1 MIIFEKIRWKN
12 ILSTG
17 NAWTEVLLNRSSN
30 TLIVGE
36 NGSGKSTI
44 LDALCYVLF
53 SKPFRKVSKKQLV
66 NSVNQKGA
74 SIECEFSIG
83 KNHYKVHRTIKTYGS
98 QPFEIYINDKLV
110 DQTGDSRD
118 YQDFLETN
126 ILKLNFKSFTQIVIL
141 GSSSFIPFMQLSG
154 PQRREIIEDLLDI
167 KIFSSMNVI
176 LKDKVNDNK
185 TRVTELKYHI
195 DLIRDKIEVQ
205 RKFIDEIKQSNN
217 EKIDKNKEEIEK
229 TQATILR
236 SRQKTETLE
245 AQVKELQ
252 EKIKDKNKLQNKLGS
267 ITAMEESMEAKIKQL
282 KKDIQ
287 FYETHDECPTCNQ
300 TIGKELKEK
309 NTKKKEEKL
318 VEVQQGLVELGKKYE
333 EINEKVAHALN
344 ISDLVSSKQTEHSK
358 ESANITALNSY
369 ITKLN
374 EENIS
379 LGSDRKDVSKEN
391 KKLATLTR
399 QLTDGKKKQEE
410 LVHEKTLY
418 EVAGILLKDQGIKTK
433 IIKQYVP
440 IINKLVNKYLAAMD
454 FFVNFELDENF
465 SENIK
470 SRHRDEFT
478 YDSFSE
484 GEKMRI
490 DLALLFT
497 WRAIARMKNSTNTN
511 LLILDEVFDA
521 SLDNNG
527 CDEFLKI
534 LHQLGNDQNVFVISH
549 KGDILSDKFRST
561 IRFEKHKNFSRIA
574 S

>member
-12 ILSTG
+12 LLSYG
-17 NAWTEVLLNRSSN
+17 NVWTEVQLQRSPN

-53 SKPFRKVSKKQLV
+53 SRPFRRVTKKQLV
-66 NSVNQKGA
+66 NSVNTKGT
-74 SIECEFSIG
+74 SIEVEFSVG
-83 KNHYKVHRTIKTYGS
+83 KNKYKVHRSIKTWGS
-98 QPFEIYINDKLV
+98 QPFEIYVNGQMIN
-110 DQTGDSRD
+110 QTGDSKD
-118 YQDFLETN
+118 YQEHLETN

-176 LKDKVNDNK
+176 LKDKVSDNK
-185 TRVTELKYHI
+185 NRITELKYHI
-195 DLIRDKIEVQ
+195 DLIKDKIQVQ
-205 RKFIDEIKQSNN
+205 RQFIDEIKQTNN
-217 EKIDKNKEEIEK
+217 EKIEKNQQEIEK

-236 SRQKTETLE
+236 SRQKTDTLE
-245 AQVKELQ
+245 QQVRELQ
-252 EKIKDKNKLQNKLGS
+252 EKIKDKNQLQNKLGS
-267 ITAMEESMEAKIKQL
+267 ITAMEESMESKIKQL
-282 KKDIQ
+282 SKDIE
-287 FYETHDECPTCNQ
+287 FYDNHDECPTCNQ
-300 TIGKELKEK
+300 SITAETKTK
-309 NTKKKEEKL
+309 NVTKKQEKIKQ
-318 VEVQQGLVELGKKYE
+318 VKQGLEELGKKYQE
-333 EINEKVAHALN
+333 VNEKVAHTLN
-344 ISDLVSSKQTEHSK
+344 ISDLVSSKQSEHSK
-358 ESANITALNSY
+358 ESANITALNNY

-374 EENIS
+374 EENMS
-379 LGSDRKDVSKEN
+379 LGSDRKDVGKEN
-391 KKLATLTR
+391 KKLSTLTR
-399 QLTDGKKKQEE
+399 QLTDGKHKQED

-465 SENIK
+465 VENIK
-470 SRHRDEFT
+470 SRHRDQFT

-527 CDEFLKI
+527 CDEFLKLI
-534 LHQLGNDQNVFVISH
+534 HQLGGEQNVFVISH
-549 KGDILSDKFRST
+549 KGDLLQDKFFST

-574 S
+574 C

>member
-66 NSVNQKGA
+66 NSDNQKGA

-195 DLIRDKIEVQ
+195 DLIKDKIEVQ

>member
-12 ILSTG
+12 LLSYG
-17 NAWTEVLLNRSSN
+17 NVWTEVNLKRSPN

-53 SKPFRKVSKKQLV
+53 SRPFRRVTKKQLV
-66 NSVNQKGA
+66 NSVNTKGT
-74 SIECEFSIG
+74 SIEVEFTVG
-83 KNHYKVHRTIKTYGS
+83 KNSYKVHRSIKTWGS
-98 QPFEIYINDKLV
+98 QPFEIYVNGQMIN
-110 DQTGDSRD
+110 QTGDSKD
-118 YQDFLETN
+118 YQEHLETN

-185 TRVTELKYHI
+185 TKVTELKYHI

-399 QLTDGKKKQEE
+399 QLTDGKNKQEE

-527 CDEFLKI
+527 CDEFLKLI
-534 LHQLGNDQNVFVISH
+534 HQLGGEQNVFVISH
-549 KGDILSDKFRST
+549 KGDLLQDKFFST

-574 S
+574 C

>member
-12 ILSTG
+12 LLSYG
-17 NAWTEVLLNRSSN
+17 NVWTEVNLKRSPN

-53 SKPFRKVSKKQLV
+53 SRPFRRVTKKQLV
-66 NSVNQKGA
+66 NSVNTKGT
-74 SIECEFSIG
+74 SIEVEFTVG
-83 KNHYKVHRTIKTYGS
+83 KNSYKVHRSIKTWGS
-98 QPFEIYINDKLV
+98 QPFEIYVNGQMIN
-110 DQTGDSRD
+110 QTGDSKD
-118 YQDFLETN
+118 YQEHLETN

-527 CDEFLKI
+527 CDEFLKLI
-534 LHQLGNDQNVFVISH
+534 HQLGGEQNVFVISH
-549 KGDILSDKFRST
+549 KGDLLQDKFFST
-561 IRFEKHKNFSRIA
+561 IRFEKYKNFSRIA
-574 S
+574 C

>member
-12 ILSTG
+12 LLSYG
-17 NAWTEVLLNRSSN
+17 NVWTEVNLKRSPN

-53 SKPFRKVSKKQLV
+53 SRPFRRVTKKQLV
-66 NSVNQKGA
+66 NSVNTKGT
-74 SIECEFSIG
+74 SIEVEFTVG
-83 KNHYKVHRTIKTYGS
+83 KNSYKVHRSIKTWGS
-98 QPFEIYINDKLV
+98 QPFEIYVNGQMIN
-110 DQTGDSRD
+110 QTGDSKD
-118 YQDFLETN
+118 YQEHLETN

-527 CDEFLKI
+527 CDEFLKLI
-534 LHQLGNDQNVFVISH
+534 HQLGGEQNVFVISH
-549 KGDILSDKFRST
+549 KGDLLQDKFFST

-574 S
+574 C

>member
-1 MIIFEKIRWKN
+1 LITFEKIRWKN
-12 ILSTG
+12 LLSYG
-17 NAWTEVLLNRSSN
+17 NVWTEVDLKRSPN
-30 TLIVGE
+30 TLIVGK

-53 SKPFRKVSKKQLV
+53 SRPFRKVTKKQLV
-66 NSVNQKGA
+66 NSVNTKGT
-74 SIECEFSIG
+74 SIEVEFTVG
-83 KNHYKVHRTIKTYGS
+83 KNHYKVHRSIKTWGS
-98 QPFEIYINDKLV
+98 QPFEIYVNDELIN
-110 DQTGDSRD
+110 QTGDSKD
-118 YQDFLETN
+118 YQEHLETN

-141 GSSSFIPFMQLSG
+141 GSSSFVPFMQLSG

-167 KIFSSMNVI
+167 KIFSSMNLI
-176 LKDKVNDNK
+176 LKDKVSDNRSK
-185 TRVTELKYHI
+185 ITELKYQI
-195 DLIRDKIEVQ
+195 DLIKEKINVQ
-205 RKFIDEIKQSNN
+205 RQFIDEIKQSHN

-245 AQVKELQ
+245 KQVRELQ
-252 EKIKDKNKLQNKLGS
+252 EQVKDKNKLQNKLGS
-267 ITAMEESMEAKIKQL
+267 ITAMEESMETKVKQL
-282 KKDIQ
+282 KKDIE
-287 FYETHDECPTCNQ
+287 FYTNNDQCPTCNQ
-300 TIGKELKEK
+300 SIGSDVKQK
-309 NTKKKEEKL
+309 NVAKKENKIKEVEK
-318 VEVQQGLVELGKKYE
+318 GLEDLSKMYE
-333 EINEKVAHALN
+333 EVNEKVAKALN
-344 ISDLVSSKQTEHSK
+344 ISDLISSKQSEHSK

-374 EENIS
+374 EENSS
-379 LGSDRKDVSKEN
+379 LGSDRKDVGKEN
-391 KKLATLTR
+391 KKLSTLTR
-399 QLTDGKKKQEE
+399 QMTDGKHKQEE

-418 EVAGILLKDQGIKTK
+418 EVAGVLLKDQGIKTK

-497 WRAIARMKNSTNTN
+497 WRSIARMKNSTNTN

-527 CDEFLKI
+527 CDEFLKLI
-534 LHQLGNDQNVFVISH
+534 HQLGQEQNVFVISH
-549 KGDILSDKFRST
+549 KGDLLQDKFFST

-574 S
+574 C

>member
-1 MIIFEKIRWKN
+1 LIIFEKIRWKN
-12 ILSTG
+12 LLSYG
-17 NAWTEVLLNRSSN
+17 NVWTEVNLKRSPN

-53 SKPFRKVSKKQLV
+53 SRPFRRVTKKQLV
-66 NSVNQKGA
+66 NSVNTKGT
-74 SIECEFSIG
+74 SIEVEFTVG
-83 KNHYKVHRTIKTYGS
+83 KNSYKVHRSIKTWGS
-98 QPFEIYINDKLV
+98 QPFEIYVNGQMIN
-110 DQTGDSRD
+110 QTGDSKD
-118 YQDFLETN
+118 YQEHLETN

-333 EINEKVAHALN
+333 EINDKVAHALN

-418 EVAGILLKDQGIKTK
+418 EVAGVLLKDQGIKTK

-527 CDEFLKI
+527 CDEFLKLI
-534 LHQLGNDQNVFVISH
+534 HQLGGEQNVFVISH
-549 KGDILSDKFRST
+549 KGDLLQDKFFST

-574 S
+574 C

>member
-12 ILSTG
+12 LLSYG
-17 NAWTEVLLNRSSN
+17 NVWTEVQLQRSPN

-53 SKPFRKVSKKQLV
+53 SRPFRRVTKKQLV
-66 NSVNQKGA
+66 NSVNTKGT
-74 SIECEFSIG
+74 SIEVEFSVG
-83 KNHYKVHRTIKTYGS
+83 KNKYKVHRSIKTWGS
-98 QPFEIYINDKLV
+98 QPFEIYVNGQMIN
-110 DQTGDSRD
+110 QTGDSKD
-118 YQDFLETN
+118 YQEHLETN

-176 LKDKVNDNK
+176 LKDKVSDNK
-185 TRVTELKYHI
+185 NRITELKYHI
-195 DLIRDKIEVQ
+195 DLIKDKIQVQ
-205 RKFIDEIKQSNN
+205 RQFIDEIKQTNN
-217 EKIDKNKEEIEK
+217 EKIEKNQQEIEK

-236 SRQKTETLE
+236 SRQKTDTLE
-245 AQVKELQ
+245 QQVRELQ
-252 EKIKDKNKLQNKLGS
+252 EKIKDKNQLQNKLGS
-267 ITAMEESMEAKIKQL
+267 ITAMEESMENKIKQL

-287 FYETHDECPTCNQ
+287 FYDNHDECPTCNQ
-300 TIGKELKEK
+300 SITSETKTKNVDEKESKIKQVKE
-309 NTKKKEEKL
+309 
-318 VEVQQGLVELGKKYE
+318 GLEDLGKKYQE
-333 EINEKVAHALN
+333 VNEKVAHALN
-344 ISDLVSSKQTEHSK
+344 ISDLVSSKQSEHSK

-374 EENIS
+374 EENMS
-379 LGSDRKDVSKEN
+379 LGSDRKDVGKEN
-391 KKLATLTR
+391 KKLSTLTR
-399 QLTDGKKKQEE
+399 QLTDGKHKQEE
-410 LVHEKTLY
+410 LTHEKTLY
-418 EVAGILLKDQGIKTK
+418 EVAGVLLKDQGIKTK

-465 SENIK
+465 AESIK
-470 SRHRDEFT
+470 SRHRDQFT

-527 CDEFLKI
+527 CDEFLKLI
-534 LHQLGNDQNVFVISH
+534 HQLGGEQNVFVISH
-549 KGDILSDKFRST
+549 KGDLLQDKFFST

-574 S
+574 C

>member
-12 ILSTG
+12 LLSYG
-17 NAWTEVLLNRSSN
+17 NVWTEVQLQRSPN

-53 SKPFRKVSKKQLV
+53 SRPFRRVTKKQLV
-66 NSVNQKGA
+66 NSVNTKGT
-74 SIECEFSIG
+74 SIEVEFSVG
-83 KNHYKVHRTIKTYGS
+83 KNKYKVHRSIKTWGS
-98 QPFEIYINDKLV
+98 QPFEIYVNGQMIN
-110 DQTGDSRD
+110 QTGDSKD
-118 YQDFLETN
+118 YQEHLETN

-176 LKDKVNDNK
+176 LKDKVSDNK
-185 TRVTELKYHI
+185 NRITELKYHI
-195 DLIRDKIEVQ
+195 DLIKDKIQVQ
-205 RKFIDEIKQSNN
+205 RQFIDEIKQTNN
-217 EKIDKNKEEIEK
+217 EKIEKNQQEIEK

-236 SRQKTETLE
+236 SRQKTDTLE
-245 AQVKELQ
+245 QQVRELQ
-252 EKIKDKNKLQNKLGS
+252 EKIKDKNQLQNKLGS
-267 ITAMEESMEAKIKQL
+267 ITAMEESMENKIKQL

-287 FYETHDECPTCNQ
+287 FYDNHDECPTCNQ
-300 TIGKELKEK
+300 SITSETKTKNVGEKESKIKQVKE
-309 NTKKKEEKL
+309 
-318 VEVQQGLVELGKKYE
+318 GLEDLGKKYQE
-333 EINEKVAHALN
+333 VNEKVAHALN
-344 ISDLVSSKQTEHSK
+344 ISDLVSSKQSEHSK

-374 EENIS
+374 EENMS
-379 LGSDRKDVSKEN
+379 LGSDRKDVGKEN
-391 KKLATLTR
+391 KKLSTLTR
-399 QLTDGKKKQEE
+399 QLTDGKHKQEE
-410 LVHEKTLY
+410 LTHEKTLY
-418 EVAGILLKDQGIKTK
+418 EVAGVLLKDQGIKTK

-527 CDEFLKI
+527 CDEFLKLI
-534 LHQLGNDQNVFVISH
+534 HQLGGEQNVFVISH
-549 KGDILSDKFRST
+549 KGDLLQDKFFST

-574 S
+574 C

>member
-1 MIIFEKIRWKN
+1 LIIFEKIRWKN
-12 ILSTG
+12 LLSYG
-17 NAWTEVLLNRSSN
+17 NVWTEVNLKRSPN

-53 SKPFRKVSKKQLV
+53 SRPFRRVTKKQLV
-66 NSVNQKGA
+66 NSVNTKGT
-74 SIECEFSIG
+74 SIEVEFTVG
-83 KNHYKVHRTIKTYGS
+83 KNSYKVHRSIKTWGS
-98 QPFEIYINDKLV
+98 QPFEIYVNGQMIN
-110 DQTGDSRD
+110 QTGDSKD
-118 YQDFLETN
+118 YQEHLETN

-379 LGSDRKDVSKEN
+379 LGSDRKDISKEN

-527 CDEFLKI
+527 CDEFLKLI
-534 LHQLGNDQNVFVISH
+534 HQLGGEQNVFVISH
-549 KGDILSDKFRST
+549 KGDLLQDKFFST
-561 IRFEKHKNFSRIA
+561 IRFEKYKNFSRIA
-574 S
+574 C

>member
-12 ILSTG
+12 LLSYG
-17 NAWTEVLLNRSSN
+17 NVWTEVNLKRSPN

-53 SKPFRKVSKKQLV
+53 SRPFRRVTKKQLV
-66 NSVNQKGA
+66 NSVNTKGT
-74 SIECEFSIG
+74 SIEVEFTVG
-83 KNHYKVHRTIKTYGS
+83 KNSYKVHRSIKTWGS
-98 QPFEIYINDKLV
+98 QPFEIYVNGQMIN
-110 DQTGDSRD
+110 QTGDSKD
-118 YQDFLETN
+118 YQEHLETN

-185 TRVTELKYHI
+185 TKVTELKYHI

-527 CDEFLKI
+527 CDEFLKLI
-534 LHQLGNDQNVFVISH
+534 HQLGGEQNVFVISH
-549 KGDILSDKFRST
+549 KGDLLQDKFFST

-574 S
+574 C

>member
-12 ILSTG
+12 LLSYG
-17 NAWTEVLLNRSSN
+17 NVWTEVNLKRSPN

-53 SKPFRKVSKKQLV
+53 SRPFRRVTKKQLV
-66 NSVNQKGA
+66 NSVNTKGT
-74 SIECEFSIG
+74 SIEVEFTVG
-83 KNHYKVHRTIKTYGS
+83 KNSYKVHRSIKTWGS
-98 QPFEIYINDKLV
+98 QPFEIYVNGQMIN
-110 DQTGDSRD
+110 QTGDSKD
-118 YQDFLETN
+118 YQEHLETN

-195 DLIRDKIEVQ
+195 DLIKDKIEVQ

-318 VEVQQGLVELGKKYE
+318 AEVQQGLVELGKKYE

-440 IINKLVNKYLAAMD
+440 IINKLVNKYLASMD

-527 CDEFLKI
+527 CDEFLKLI
-534 LHQLGNDQNVFVISH
+534 HQLGGEQNVFVISH
-549 KGDILSDKFRST
+549 KGDLLQDKFFST

-574 S
+574 C

>member
-12 ILSTG
+12 LLSYG
-17 NAWTEVLLNRSSN
+17 NVWTEVNLKRSPN

-53 SKPFRKVSKKQLV
+53 SRPFRRVTKKQLV
-66 NSVNQKGA
+66 NSVNTKGT
-74 SIECEFSIG
+74 SIEVEFTVG
-83 KNHYKVHRTIKTYGS
+83 KNSYKVHRSIKTWGS
-98 QPFEIYINDKLV
+98 QPFEIYVNGQMIN
-110 DQTGDSRD
+110 QTGDSKD
-118 YQDFLETN
+118 YQEHLETN

-141 GSSSFIPFMQLSG
+141 GASSFIPFMQLSG

-287 FYETHDECPTCNQ
+287 FHETHDECPTCNQ

-379 LGSDRKDVSKEN
+379 LGSDRKDISKEN

-527 CDEFLKI
+527 CDEFLKLI
-534 LHQLGNDQNVFVISH
+534 HQLGGEQNVFVISH
-549 KGDILSDKFRST
+549 KGDLLQDKFFST

-574 S
+574 C

>member
-12 ILSTG
+12 LLSYG
-17 NAWTEVLLNRSSN
+17 NVWTEVQLQRSPN

-53 SKPFRKVSKKQLV
+53 SRPFRRVTKKQLV
-66 NSVNQKGA
+66 NSVNTKGT
-74 SIECEFSIG
+74 SIEVEFSVG
-83 KNHYKVHRTIKTYGS
+83 KNKYKVHRSIKTWGS
-98 QPFEIYINDKLV
+98 QPFEIYVNGQMIN
-110 DQTGDSRD
+110 QTGDSKD
-118 YQDFLETN
+118 YQEHLETN

-176 LKDKVNDNK
+176 LKDKVSDNK
-185 TRVTELKYHI
+185 NRITELKYHI
-195 DLIRDKIEVQ
+195 DLIKDKIEVQ
-205 RKFIDEIKQSNN
+205 RQFIDEIKQTNN
-217 EKIDKNKEEIEK
+217 EKIEKNQQEIEK

-236 SRQKTETLE
+236 SRQKTDTLE
-245 AQVKELQ
+245 QQVRELQ
-252 EKIKDKNKLQNKLGS
+252 EKIKDKNQLQNKLGS
-267 ITAMEESMEAKIKQL
+267 ITAMEESMESKIKQL
-282 KKDIQ
+282 SKDIE
-287 FYETHDECPTCNQ
+287 FYDNHDECPTCNQ
-300 TIGKELKEK
+300 SITAETKTK
-309 NTKKKEEKL
+309 NVTKKQEKIKQ
-318 VEVQQGLVELGKKYE
+318 VKQGLEELGKKYQE
-333 EINEKVAHALN
+333 VNEKVAHALN
-344 ISDLVSSKQTEHSK
+344 ISDLVSSKQSEHSK
-358 ESANITALNSY
+358 ESANITALNNY

-374 EENIS
+374 EENMS
-379 LGSDRKDVSKEN
+379 LGSDRKDVGKEN
-391 KKLATLTR
+391 KKLSTLTR
-399 QLTDGKKKQEE
+399 QLTDGKHKQED

-465 SENIK
+465 VENIK
-470 SRHRDEFT
+470 SRHRDQFT

-527 CDEFLKI
+527 CDEFLKLI
-534 LHQLGNDQNVFVISH
+534 HQLGGEQNVFVISH
-549 KGDILSDKFRST
+549 KGDLLQDKFFST

-574 S
+574 C

>member
-12 ILSTG
+12 LLSYG
-17 NAWTEVLLNRSSN
+17 NVWTEVNLKRSPN

-53 SKPFRKVSKKQLV
+53 SRPFRRVTKKQLV
-66 NSVNQKGA
+66 NSVNTKGT
-74 SIECEFSIG
+74 SIEVEFTVG
-83 KNHYKVHRTIKTYGS
+83 KNSYKVHRSIKTWGS
-98 QPFEIYINDKLV
+98 QPFEIYVNGQMIN
-110 DQTGDSRD
+110 QTGDSKD
-118 YQDFLETN
+118 YQEHLETN

-333 EINEKVAHALN
+333 EINDKVAHALN

-527 CDEFLKI
+527 CDEFLKLI
-534 LHQLGNDQNVFVISH
+534 HQLGGEQNVFVISH
-549 KGDILSDKFRST
+549 KGDLLQDKFFST

-574 S
+574 C

>member
-12 ILSTG
+12 LLSYG
-17 NAWTEVLLNRSSN
+17 NVWTEVNLKRSPN

-53 SKPFRKVSKKQLV
+53 SRPFRRVTKKQLV
-66 NSVNQKGA
+66 NSVNTKGT
-74 SIECEFSIG
+74 SIEVEFTVG
-83 KNHYKVHRTIKTYGS
+83 KNSYKVHRSIKTWGS
-98 QPFEIYINDKLV
+98 QPFEIYVNGQMIN
-110 DQTGDSRD
+110 QTGDSKD
-118 YQDFLETN
+118 YQEHLETN

-195 DLIRDKIEVQ
+195 DLVKDKIEVQ

-527 CDEFLKI
+527 CDEFLKLI
-534 LHQLGNDQNVFVISH
+534 HQLGGEQNVFVISH
-549 KGDILSDKFRST
+549 KGDLLQDKFFST

-574 S
+574 C

>member
-12 ILSTG
+12 LLSYG
-17 NAWTEVLLNRSSN
+17 NVWTEVNLKRSPN

-53 SKPFRKVSKKQLV
+53 SRPFRRVTKKQLV
-66 NSVNQKGA
+66 NSVNTKGT
-74 SIECEFSIG
+74 SIEVEFTVG
-83 KNHYKVHRTIKTYGS
+83 KNSYKVHRSIKTWGS
-98 QPFEIYINDKLV
+98 QPFEIYVNGQMIN
-110 DQTGDSRD
+110 QTGDSKD
-118 YQDFLETN
+118 YQEHLETN

-195 DLIRDKIEVQ
+195 DLIKDKIEVQ

-318 VEVQQGLVELGKKYE
+318 VEVQQGLIELGKKYE

-344 ISDLVSSKQTEHSK
+344 ISDLVNSKQTEHSK

-527 CDEFLKI
+527 CDEFLKLI
-534 LHQLGNDQNVFVISH
+534 HQLGGEQNVFVISH
-549 KGDILSDKFRST
+549 KGDLLQDKFFST

-574 S
+574 C

>member
-12 ILSTG
+12 LLSYG
-17 NAWTEVLLNRSSN
+17 NVWTEVQLQRSPN

-53 SKPFRKVSKKQLV
+53 SRPFRRVTKKQLV
-66 NSVNQKGA
+66 NSVNTKGT
-74 SIECEFSIG
+74 SIEVEFSVG
-83 KNHYKVHRTIKTYGS
+83 KNKYKVHRSIKTWGS
-98 QPFEIYINDKLV
+98 QPFEIYVNGQMIN
-110 DQTGDSRD
+110 QTGDSKD
-118 YQDFLETN
+118 YQEHLETN

-176 LKDKVNDNK
+176 LKDKISDNK
-185 TRVTELKYHI
+185 NRITELKYHI
-195 DLIRDKIEVQ
+195 DLIKDKIQVQ
-205 RKFIDEIKQSNN
+205 RQFIDEIKQTNN
-217 EKIDKNKEEIEK
+217 EKIEKNQQEIEK

-245 AQVKELQ
+245 QQVRELQ
-252 EKIKDKNKLQNKLGS
+252 EKIKDKNQLQNKLGS
-267 ITAMEESMEAKIKQL
+267 ITAMEESMESKIKQL
-282 KKDIQ
+282 SKDIE
-287 FYETHDECPTCNQ
+287 FYNNHDECPTCNQ
-300 TIGKELKEK
+300 SITVETKTK
-309 NTKKKEEKL
+309 NVTKKQEKIKQ
-318 VEVQQGLVELGKKYE
+318 VKQGLEELGKKYQE
-333 EINEKVAHALN
+333 VNEKVAHALN
-344 ISDLVSSKQTEHSK
+344 ISDLVSSKQSEHSK
-358 ESANITALNSY
+358 ESANITALNNY

-374 EENIS
+374 EENMS
-379 LGSDRKDVSKEN
+379 LGSDRKDVGKEN
-391 KKLATLTR
+391 KKLSTLTR
-399 QLTDGKKKQEE
+399 QLTDGKHKQED

-465 SENIK
+465 VENIK
-470 SRHRDEFT
+470 SRHRDQFT

-527 CDEFLKI
+527 CDEFLKLI
-534 LHQLGNDQNVFVISH
+534 HQLGGEQNVFVISH
-549 KGDILSDKFRST
+549 KGDLLQDKFFST

-574 S
+574 C

>member
-12 ILSTG
+12 LLSYG
-17 NAWTEVLLNRSSN
+17 NVWTEVNLKRSPN

-53 SKPFRKVSKKQLV
+53 SRPFRRVTKKQLV
-66 NSVNQKGA
+66 NSVNTKGT
-74 SIECEFSIG
+74 SIEVEFSVG
-83 KNHYKVHRTIKTYGS
+83 KNSYKVHRSIKTWGS
-98 QPFEIYINDKLV
+98 QPFEIYVNGEMIN
-110 DQTGDSRD
+110 QTGDSKD
-118 YQDFLETN
+118 YQEHLETN

-167 KIFSSMNVI
+167 KIFSSMNLI
-176 LKDKVNDNK
+176 LKDKVTDNK
-185 TRVTELKYHI
+185 TRITELKYQI
-195 DLIRDKIEVQ
+195 NLIKEKIQVQ
-205 RKFIDEIKQSNN
+205 RQFIDEVKQTNN

-245 AQVKELQ
+245 EQVKELR
-252 EKIKDKNKLQNKLGS
+252 EKIKDKNSLQSKLGG
-267 ITAMEESMEAKIKQL
+267 ITAMEENMEAKVKQL
-282 KKDIQ
+282 KKDIE
-287 FYETHDECPTCNQ
+287 FYENHDECPTCHQ
-300 TIGKELKEK
+300 SISKQLKEE
-309 NTKKKEEKL
+309 NVSKKEVKIKQI
-318 VEVQQGLVELGKKYE
+318 QQGLEDLGKKYQE
-333 EINEKVAHALN
+333 VNEKVANALN
-344 ISDLVSSKQTEHSK
+344 LTDLINSKQTEHSK

-379 LGSDRKDVSKEN
+379 LSSDRKDVSKEN

-399 QLTDGKKKQEE
+399 QLTDGKHKQED

-418 EVAGILLKDQGIKTK
+418 EVAGVLLKDQGIKTK

-527 CDEFLKI
+527 CDEFLKLI
-534 LHQLGNDQNVFVISH
+534 HQLGGEQNVFVISH
-549 KGDILSDKFRST
+549 KGDLLQDKFFST

-574 S
+574 C